1 MNIKGKKRSSLEKS
15 HAHPLDLVLNS
26 LLTFTYTFDKVHKVQ
41 KYFKGKCSPGVS
53 YRRML
58 LIVINRISIAP
69 PLSTVL
75 SGISKKLQESNL
87 AHHLLSRLNFQ
98 IQKHKC
104 YSNIIW
110 FLRQIVQKKEGRN
123 NFMYIFFSWHGDL
136 FHKNGGNNMKIGF
149 YWNGWQS
156 HVKVRLFLDISL

>member
-98 IQKHKC
+98 IQKNKHVHAIVTSYDSFDKLFKKKKKDV
-104 YSNIIW
+104 IISCT
-110 FLRQIVQKKEGRN
+110 
-123 NFMYIFFSWHGDL
+123 FFSADMAIY
-136 FHKNGGNNMKIGF
+136 FIKMAEIT
-149 YWNGWQS
+149 
-156 HVKVRLFLDISL
+156 